1 MNGNQ
6 SKHLTIECVNK
17 VKYERVEEFRTSLF
31 EDVYDDAFLMTQEI
45 IDENQK
51 LYESGAAEKFCNED
65 EIRNIIS
72 FIGQRGMG
80 KSSAMLSYAYFLKA
94 YTNAG
99 NGNEDFRFNTDKVSF
114 VTLSKIDA
122 AMLNSSESLFDI
134 VIAKMWDDFNKDA
147 KNFKDEYFFNRTR
160 EKFTSI
166 KDSYT
171 LYNTRDKKIP
181 TIRQLRDLAKSFNL
195 RQDFVNLVDA
205 FLDCAIRDNG
215 IPRNGKYLVIPIDDL
230 DMTNESMNHIME
242 QLQIFFSVPNV
253 IILTTADI
261 DKLLAGFEHGF
272 TALYEKTAQSDMCGI
287 YAEQYIAK
295 VLPRNRRIY
304 MPDFTGAR
312 MLQYTLEYER
322 YIQGLYDVKP
332 QTEFD
337 YARYIDAMMARHI
350 NVIMQQDDINAD
362 IRANSLRDIANRLN
376 ELWVISKETKSDR
389 ASQMTYEWMF
399 KEVSIASNRMI
410 DAEKRGTLTQLLHLN
425 EELYNEYIIRKME
438 KEIKGGRE
446 TKQTYGGLLKTM
458 QEYQEINME
467 NRKFVSRVQMLYSAK
482 IGHMLIEEN
491 YDVIEN
497 QFIRGDIFST
507 CIKRKMGQFVELPVD
522 IKSMMACK
530 IEDCHDDETLNRMVG
545 DFIDRFHL
553 LLFCDWDS
561 ALRNLKYV
569 VDKSVE
575 NTVDTISKLEK
586 LNEKVHKTTETVE
599 PLFLGAESTKVRVSV
614 DNFFANVVKYEELFD
629 TYVNWLEKQF
639 ELIGILLQY
648 KKLFDGLRA
657 NSKRQEMT
665 KWVNDNGIMSKYSIA
680 PVQDIGVLTKAAEK
694 YDKIEKDKLQ
704 TRSIVYITKSLIDC
718 LKDSFKEAEDYCEY
732 EKMGYSRYSNKLEQL
747 WDILKLEEIPQE
759 LVEKLGIGAMELED
773 TVV

>member
-1 MNGNQ
+1 MNGKN

-94 YTNAG
+94 YTNDG
-99 NGNEDFRFNTDKVSF
+99 KGNEDFRFNTDKISF

-134 VIAKMWDDFNKDA
+134 VIAKMWEDFNKDA
-147 KNFKDEYFFNRTR
+147 KKFRDEYLFTR
-160 EKFTSI
+160 ISEKFTSV

-171 LYNTRDKKIP
+171 LYNTRDKNIP

-230 DMTNESMNHIME
+230 DMTNESMKHIME

-261 DKLLAGFEHGF
+261 DKLLAGFEHEF

-322 YIQGLYDVKP
+322 YIQGLYDEKP

-337 YARYIDAMMARHI
+337 YARYIDAMMAKYI
-350 NVIMQQDDINAD
+350 NVIMQQEHVNAD

-389 ASQMTYEWMF
+389 TSQMTYEGMF

-438 KEIKGGRE
+438 KEMGVDSKTE
-446 TKQTYGGLLKTM
+446 ETYGGLLKTIR
-458 QEYQEINME
+458 EYKKENME
-467 NRKFVSRVQMLYSAK
+467 NREFASRVQMLYSAK
-482 IGHMLIEEN
+482 VGHMLIEEN

-507 CIKRKMGQFVELPVD
+507 CVKEEIGPLVELPVD
-522 IKSMMACK
+522 IKNMMTCK
-530 IEDCHDDETLNRMVG
+530 IEDCYDDETLNKMVG
-545 DFIDRFHL
+545 GFIDRFHL

-561 ALRNLKYV
+561 VLQNLKYAAET
-569 VDKSVE
+569 SSE
-575 NTVDTISKLEK
+575 NTVDTNSQLE
-586 LNEKVHKTTETVE
+586 NQNGEAQRPTETAE
-599 PLFLGAESTKVRVSV
+599 TLSLSAESSNIRVSV

-629 TYVNWLEKQF
+629 AYINWLEKQF
-639 ELIGILLQY
+639 EFIGILPQY

-665 KWVNDNGIMSKYSIA
+665 KWVSDNGITSKYSIV
-680 PVQDIGVLTKAAEK
+680 PVQDIG
-694 YDKIEKDKLQ
+694 
-704 TRSIVYITKSLIDC
+704 
-718 LKDSFKEAEDYCEY
+718 
-732 EKMGYSRYSNKLEQL
+732 
-747 WDILKLEEIPQE
+747 
-759 LVEKLGIGAMELED
+759 
-773 TVV
+773 

>member
-1 MNGNQ
+1 MNGKN

-51 LYESGAAEKFCNED
+51 LYESGAAERFCNED

-94 YTNAG
+94 YTNDG
-99 NGNEDFRFNTDKVSF
+99 KGNEDFRFNTDKISF

-134 VIAKMWDDFNKDA
+134 VIAKMWEDFNKDA
-147 KNFKDEYFFNRTR
+147 KKFRDEYLFTR
-160 EKFTSI
+160 ISEKFTSV

-171 LYNTRDKKIP
+171 LYNTRDKNIP

-230 DMTNESMNHIME
+230 DMANESMDQIME
-242 QLQIFFSVPNV
+242 QMRIFFSVPNV

-261 DKLLAGFEHGF
+261 DKLLAGIEHGF
-272 TALYEKTAQSDMCGI
+272 VGFYEKTAQSDMCGI

-312 MLQYTLEYER
+312 MLQYTIDYKR
-322 YIQGLYDVKP
+322 YIQRLYKKTPNGEFNYIRYVAAMIAKNIDVLL
-332 QTEFD
+332 Q
-337 YARYIDAMMARHI
+337 I
-350 NVIMQQDDINAD
+350 QDLSNDMRENY
-362 IRANSLRDIANRLN
+362 LRDIANRLN
-376 ELWVISKETKSDR
+376 ELWVISKEAKPNRT
-389 ASQMTYEWMF
+389 SQMTYEWMF
-399 KEVSIASNRMI
+399 KEVSIANNRMTNV
-410 DAEKRGTLTQLLHLN
+410 EKRKILTQLLHLD
-425 EELYNEYIIRKME
+425 EELYNEYVIHEME
-438 KEIKGGRE
+438 KESSVGRGTKKTFGGV
-446 TKQTYGGLLKTM
+446 LKTI
-458 QEYQEINME
+458 QKYKEIDME
-467 NRKFVSRVQMLYSAK
+467 NRELASRIQMLYSAK
-482 IGHMLIEEN
+482 IGYMLVEGN
-491 YDVIEN
+491 YDVIES

-507 CIKRKMGQFVELPVD
+507 CVKEKIGQLVELPVD
-522 IKSMMACK
+522 IKNMMTCK
-530 IEDCHDDETLNRMVG
+530 IEDCHDDETLNKMVG
-545 DFIDRFHL
+545 GFIDRFHL

-561 ALRNLKYV
+561 VLQNLKYAAV
-569 VDKSVE
+569 TSSE
-575 NTVDTISKLEK
+575 NTVDTNSQLE
-586 LNEKVHKTTETVE
+586 NENGETQRPTETAE
-599 PLFLGAESTKVRVSV
+599 TLSLSAESSNIRVSV

-629 TYVNWLEKQF
+629 AYINWLEKQF
-639 ELIGILLQY
+639 EFIGILPQY

-665 KWVNDNGIMSKYSIA
+665 KWVSDNGITSKYSIV
-680 PVQDIGVLTKAAEK
+680 PVQDIGVLTNAVEK
-694 YDKIEKDKLQ
+694 YDKMEMNKRQ
-704 TRSIVYITKSLIDC
+704 TRSIVYITKSLINC
-718 LKDSFKEAEDYCEY
+718 VKEAFKEAEDYCEY
-732 EKMGYSRYSNKLEQL
+732 EKMGYSRYSNKLEQM

-759 LVEKLGIGAMELED
+759 LVEKLGIGATKLED